1 MGQIKYNWHNIVEEV
16 TIGGKTYTYKSKIER
31 KWATYLEMLK
41 QLGAI
46 EDWDYEPYQFVFK
59 ERFRRRRVYIPDFRV
74 IEKTHGLR
82 QRIYHEVKTYLR
94 QPDILK
100 FKYMQADYPSE
111 TMVLILPCGTKSVKK
126 IIMRDKAKKYIQ
138 RIVYCNPIFR
148 KYNIT

>member
-1 MGQIKYNWHNIVEEV
+1 MNSSQIHYDWHNIRTEI
-16 TIGGKTYTYKSKIER
+16 TIGGKFCKFKSKIEY
-31 KWATYLEMLK
+31 KWCQYLEILK

-46 EDWDYEPYQFVFK
+46 EDWDYEPKKFVFE

-82 QRIYHEVKTYLR
+82 QRVWHEVKTYLR

-111 TMVLILPCGTKSVKK
+111 TMVLIFLMLFVPHGK
-126 IIMRDKAKKYIQ
+126 IST
-138 RIVYCNPIFR
+138 IVSDG
-148 KYNIT
+148 